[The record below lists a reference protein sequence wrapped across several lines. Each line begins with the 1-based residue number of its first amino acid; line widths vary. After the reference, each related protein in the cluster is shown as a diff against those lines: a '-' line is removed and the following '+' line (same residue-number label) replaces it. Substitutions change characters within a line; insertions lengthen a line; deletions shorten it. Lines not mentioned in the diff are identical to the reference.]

1 MIRFYLMAIGL
12 SVMPLLAWAGGADR
26 GEELYR
32 VFCTQC
38 HGISGDGNGINAAH
52 INVQPRSHVERE
64 GMASRSDEDLFRVI
78 KEGGPAVNASVL
90 MPAWKGNLDDSGI
103 HDLVAYLRALCC
115 EE

>member
-1 MIRFYLMAIGL
+1 MRLFVLAMGL
-12 SVMPLLAWAGGADR
+12 FAMSLAAWAEDVER
-26 GEELYR
+26 GETLYQ

-38 HGISGDGNGINAAH
+38 HGVTGDGNGINAAH

-90 MPAWKGNLDDSGI
+90 MPAWKGNLDDDGI